1 MAVQLPAMMRS
12 TATRLSA
19 LFVLLFMACA
29 LVLVFYMTALS
40 ARMMASQTRA
50 TIDEEVAELAA
61 VYRHG
66 GLPRLIRTL
75 DRRSR
80 QPGAYLYLVAARD
93 GRILTGNVEALDP
106 DLLDREGWTEKPF
119 AYLRHGDSQAIRSG
133 ELNLRALLEGD
144 DAHHAMAQVFMLP
157 NGMAM
162 LVGRDLGEPERL
174 RDITRQAIVMALG
187 IMGLGSLLIW
197 YLVGRRGLMR
207 VEKVSVATD
216 RIMAGDLSQRLP
228 VTSAGDEFDQLSN
241 GINIMLGR
249 IGELN
254 EGLKNVADNIAHDLK
269 TPLTRIR
276 NRAEAAL
283 ANHDDPE
290 ATRIALEQTI
300 AESDQLIRT
309 FAAILRISRL
319 EAGNAIDDRTTV
331 NLTEIAAD
339 VCELYEPA
347 AEEAGGT
354 LTCEVGA
361 EPVMVCAN
369 RELVG
374 QALANL
380 VENALR
386 HGTPEREPIAIGI
399 TLRKN
404 DGQAVLTVA
413 DNGPG
418 IPPAERGRVTE
429 RFVRLEESRSR
440 PGSGLGLSLVKAVA
454 QFHQGR
460 LVLDDNAPG
469 LAARLCLPLQPEGKK
484 SAGKSA

>member
-1 MAVQLPAMMRS
+1 MAVRLPAMLRS

-29 LVLVFYMTALS
+29 MVLVFYMTALS

-50 TIDEEVAELAA
+50 TIDEEVAELAD
-61 VYRHG
+61 VYRRG

-80 QPGAYLYLVAARD
+80 QPGAYLYLVAGQD

-106 DLLDREGWTEKPF
+106 DLLDREGWTRKPF
-119 AYLRHGDSQAIRSG
+119 AYLRYGDSQAIRSG

-174 RDITRQAIVMALG
+174 RDITRQAIVMALA

-197 YLVGRRGLMR
+197 YFVGRRGLRR

-228 VTSAGDEFDQLSN
+228 VTSAGDEFDQLSS

-254 EGLKNVADNIAHDLK
+254 EGLKHVADNIAHDLK

-290 ATRIALEQTI
+290 ATRLALEQTI

-319 EAGNAIDDRTTV
+319 EAGNSIDDRTAV

-347 AEEAGGT
+347 ADEAGGT
-354 LTCEVGA
+354 LSCDVGQ
-361 EPVMVCAN
+361 EPLMVRAN
-369 RELVG
+369 RELIG
-374 QALANL
+374 QAIANL

-386 HGTPEREPIAIGI
+386 HGVPEEGPIAIDIRLEKEEG
-399 TLRKN
+399 K
-404 DGQAVLTVA
+404 AVLTVA

-418 IPPAERGRVTE
+418 VPAAERNRVTE
-429 RFVRLEESRSR
+429 RFVRLEESRTR

-454 QFHQGR
+454 QFHEGR
-460 LVLDDNAPG
+460 LVLEDNAPG
-469 LAARLCLPLQPEGKK
+469 LAARLCLPIQAEMKK
-484 SAGKSA
+484 PVNKSG

>member
-1 MAVQLPAMMRS
+1 MAVRLPAIMRS

-19 LFVLLFMACA
+19 LFVLLFMVCA
-29 LVLVFYMTALS
+29 LILVLYMTALS
-40 ARMMASQTRA
+40 ASMMANQTRS
-50 TIDEEVAELAA
+50 TIEEEVAELAK

-80 QPGAYLYLVAARD
+80 QPGAYLYLVAGQD

-106 DLLDREGWTEKPF
+106 DLLDQEGWTEEPF
-119 AYLRHGDSQAIRSG
+119 AYLRYGDSQAIRAG

-144 DAHHAMAQVFMLP
+144 DAHHAMAQVFLLP
-157 NGMAM
+157 NGMTM

-174 RDITRQAIVMALG
+174 RDITRRAIVIALA

-197 YLVGRRGLMR
+197 YFVGRQGLRR
-207 VEKVSVATD
+207 VEKVSIATD

-228 VTSAGDEFDQLSN
+228 VTAAHDEFDQLSS

-254 EGLKNVADNIAHDLK
+254 EGLKHVADNIAHDLK

-283 ANHDDPE
+283 VDLDNPE
-290 ATRIALEQTI
+290 VTRAALEQTI

-319 EAGNAIDDRTTV
+319 EAGNAIDDRKAV

-347 AEEAGGT
+347 AEEAGGE
-354 LTCEVGA
+354 LICDFGDS
-361 EPVMVCAN
+361 PVIIHAN

-386 HGTPEREPIAIGI
+386 HGAQEDVPIAIRMHL
-399 TLRKN
+399 TK
-404 DGQAVLTVA
+404 DDEQAVLTVS

-418 IPPAERGRVTE
+418 IPPAERSRVTE
-429 RFVRLEESRSR
+429 RFVRLEESRTR

-454 QFHQGR
+454 QFHEGR
-460 LVLDDNAPG
+460 LVLDDNDPG
-469 LAARLCLPLQPEGKK
+469 LAARLFLPLEKADGSEEK
-484 SAGKSA
+484 SP

>member
-80 QPGAYLYLVAARD
+80 QPGAYLYLVAAQD

-133 ELNLRALLEGD
+133 ELNLRAMLEGD
-144 DAHHAMAQVFMLP
+144 EAHYAMAQVFMLP

-174 RDITRQAIVMALG
+174 RDITRQAIVIALA

-197 YLVGRRGLMR
+197 YFVGRRGLRR

-228 VTSAGDEFDQLSN
+228 ITSAGDEFDQLSN

-254 EGLKNVADNIAHDLK
+254 EGLKHVADNIAHDLK

-319 EAGNAIDDRTTV
+319 EAGNAIDDRSPV

-354 LTCEVGA
+354 LICDIGDDVL
-361 EPVMVCAN
+361 MVRAN

-374 QALANL
+374 QAIANL

-386 HGTPEREPIAIGI
+386 HGAPEEGPIAITI
-399 TLRKN
+399 MLRKEGN
-404 DGQAVLTVA
+404 KAVLTVA

-418 IPPAERGRVTE
+418 IPVAERSRVTE
-429 RFVRLEESRSR
+429 RFVRLEESRTR

-454 QFHQGR
+454 QFHHGH
-460 LVLDDNAPG
+460 LVLDDNGPG
-469 LAARLCLPLQPEGKK
+469 LAARLHLPLEPHGKK
-484 SAGKSA
+484 SAAKSG